1 MWFKNLRVFRLTQPW
16 TLTHEQLNEKLGAFE
31 FNPCGSL
38 DLFRY
43 GFTPPLG
50 KDSDEWV
57 HSTNGRM
64 MICAKRQE
72 KILPSGVIKEQIEE
86 KTLSIENAE
95 QRKLSRKEKQNLKD
109 EIIFSLLP
117 KAFTR
122 SRLDFAYI
130 DPKANWIIVNSASA
144 KRAEDLMSKL
154 REALGSLPSIP
165 LATKHLPTQ
174 TMTRWLR
181 EAKVGN
187 ELELG
192 DECELIANKDGRV
205 IRCKK
210 QDLTASEIRNHLDL
224 GMQVNKLTLIWKE
237 SVHLLIDDQCSIKRL
252 RFEGDITDPAN
263 ERQPETKA
271 EQFDLDFS
279 IMALELDALI
289 KLLIKQFGGLDT
301 TTVTL

>member
-1 MWFKNLRVFRLTQPW
+1 MWFKNLRVFRLTQSW
-16 TLTHEQLNEKLGAFE
+16 TLTHEELNEKLNTFC
-31 FNPCGSL
+31 FNPCGSM

-50 KDSDEWV
+50 QDSEELV

-72 KILPSGVIKEQIEE
+72 KILPSGVIKEQVEE
-86 KTLSIENAE
+86 KVLAIENAE

-109 EIIFSLLP
+109 DIIFSLLP

-130 DPKANWIIVNSASA
+130 DPKANWIIVHSASA

-154 REALGSLPSIP
+154 REALGSLPCIP
-165 LATKHLPTQ
+165 LTTKHLPTQ
-174 TMTRWLR
+174 IMTRWLR

-192 DECELIANKDGRV
+192 DECELVANKDGRI

-210 QDLTASEIRNHLDL
+210 QDLAAAEIRNHLDL
-224 GMQVNKLTLIWKE
+224 GMQVSKLTLIWKE
-237 SVHLLIDDQCSIKRL
+237 SVHFLLDDQCAIKRL
-252 RFEGDITDPAN
+252 KFEGDITDPN
-263 ERQPETKA
+263 SERQPETKA

-279 IMALELDALI
+279 IMSLEIDALL
-289 KLLIKQFGGLDT
+289 KLLIKQLGGIDNT
-301 TTVTL
+301 D

>member
-16 TLTHEQLNEKLGAFE
+16 TLTHQELNEKLDAFV

-43 GFTPPLG
+43 GFTSPLG
-50 KDSDEWV
+50 RDSEELV

-64 MICAKRQE
+64 MVCAKRQE

-95 QRKLSRKEKQNLKD
+95 QRKLSRKEKQSLKD
-109 EIIFSLLP
+109 EVIFSLLP

-165 LATKHLPTQ
+165 LTTIHLPTQ
-174 TMTRWLR
+174 IMTRWLR
-181 EAKVGN
+181 EAKVGD

-192 DECELIANKDGRV
+192 DECELIANKDGRI

-224 GMQVNKLTLIWKE
+224 GMQVNKLTLLWKE
-237 SVHLLIDDQCSIKRL
+237 SVHLLIDEQCAIKRL
-252 RFEGDITDPAN
+252 KFEGDITDPSN

-289 KLLIKQFGGLDT
+289 KTIIKQFGGIESTD
-301 TTVTL
+301 

>member
-16 TLTHEQLNEKLGAFE
+16 TLTHEELHEKLNTFG
-31 FNPCGSL
+31 FNPCGSM

-50 KDSDEWV
+50 RDSEELV

-86 KTLSIENAE
+86 KTLSIENTE

-109 EIIFSLLP
+109 EVIFSLLP

-144 KRAEDLMSKL
+144 KRAEELMSKL
-154 REALGSLPSIP
+154 REALGSLPCIP
-165 LATKHLPTQ
+165 LTTKHLPTQ

-192 DECELIANKDGRV
+192 DECELVANKDGRV

-237 SVHLLIDDQCSIKRL
+237 SVHLLLDEQCAIKRL
-252 RFEGDITDPAN
+252 KFEGDITDADN
-263 ERQPETKA
+263 QRQPETKA

-279 IMALELDALI
+279 IMSLEIDALL
-289 KLLIKQFGGLDT
+289 KLLIKQLGGLDNT
-301 TTVTL
+301 SAS

>member
-1 MWFKNLRVFRLTQPW
+1 MWFKNLRVFRLTQTW
-16 TLTHEQLNEKLGAFE
+16 TLTHEELNEKLNTFG
-31 FNPCGSL
+31 FNPCGSM

-43 GFTPPLG
+43 GFMPPLG
-50 KDSDEWV
+50 HDSEELV

-72 KILPSGVIKEQIEE
+72 KILPGGVIKEQVEE
-86 KTLSIENAE
+86 KILGIENAE
-95 QRKLSRKEKQNLKD
+95 QRKLSRKEKQSLKD
-109 EIIFSLLP
+109 DIIFSLLP

-154 REALGSLPSIP
+154 REALGSLPCIP
-165 LATKHLPTQ
+165 LTTKHLPTQ
-174 TMTRWLR
+174 TMTGWLR

-192 DECELIANKDGRV
+192 DECELIANKDGRI

-210 QDLTASEIRNHLDL
+210 QDLTATEIRNHLDL
-224 GMQVNKLTLIWKE
+224 GMQVSKLTLIWKE
-237 SVHLLIDDQCSIKRL
+237 SVHFLLDDQCAIKRL
-252 RFEGDITDPAN
+252 KFEGDITDGHN

-279 IMALELDALI
+279 IMSLEIDALL
-289 KLLIKQFGGLDT
+289 KLLIKQLGGIDKT
-301 TTVTL
+301 E

>member
-1 MWFKNLRVFRLTQPW
+1 MWFKNLRVFRLTQAW
-16 TLTHEQLNEKLGAFE
+16 ALTEDQLAEQLQAFC
-31 FNPCGSL
+31 FNPCGHL

-50 KDSDEWV
+50 TDSNQLV
-57 HSTNGRM
+57 HSTNGRL
-64 MICAKRQE
+64 MICAKRQD
-72 KILPSGVIKEQIEE
+72 KILPSGVIKEHLEEKVVQIE
-86 KTLSIENAE
+86 TSE
-95 QRKLSRKEKQNLKD
+95 QRKLGRKEKQSLKD

-130 DPKANWIIVNSASA
+130 DPKKNWIIVNSASA

-154 REALGSLPSIP
+154 REALGSLPCIP
-165 LATKHLPTQ
+165 LTTKHLPTQ
-174 TMTRWLR
+174 TMTRWVR
-181 EAKVGN
+181 EASVGA

-192 DECELIANKDGRV
+192 DECELTANKDGRV

-224 GMQVNKLTLIWKE
+224 GMQVNKLGLIWKE
-237 SVHLLIDDQCSIKRL
+237 SVEMMIDDQLSIKRL
-252 RFEGDITDPAN
+252 KFDGSITDPSD
-263 ERQPETKA
+263 EKQTETKA

-279 IMALELDALI
+279 IMALELDALLHI
-289 KLLIKQFGGLDT
+289 LIKQLGGLEASNSA
-301 TTVTL
+301 

>member
-1 MWFKNLRVFRLTQPW
+1 MWFKNLRVFRLTQAW
-16 TLTHEQLNEKLGAFE
+16 TLTHEQLDEQLATFS

-43 GFTPPLG
+43 GFTSPLG
-50 KDSDEWV
+50 NESEQLV

-72 KILPSGVIKEQIEE
+72 KILPGGVIKEQLEE
-86 KTLSIENAE
+86 KIIALENTE

-130 DPKANWIIVNSASA
+130 DPKQKWIIVNAASA

-154 REALGSLPSIP
+154 REAIGSLPCIP
-165 LATKHLPTQ
+165 LATKQAPTQ
-174 TMTRWLR
+174 AMTRWLR
-181 EAKVGN
+181 EARIGS

-192 DECELIANKDGRV
+192 DECELVANKDGRI

-237 SVHLLIDDQCSIKRL
+237 SVQMLVDEQLSIKRL
-252 RFEGDITDPAN
+252 KFDGSITDPEN
-263 ERQPETKA
+263 EKQAESKA

-279 IMALELDALI
+279 IMALEIDALLKI
-289 KLLIKQFGGLDT
+289 LVKNLGGIDNT
-301 TTVTL
+301 AASE

>member
-1 MWFKNLRVFRLTQPW
+1 MWFKNLRVFRLTQDW
-16 TLTHEQLNEKLGAFE
+16 TLTHEELNEKLNAFV

-50 KDSDEWV
+50 RDSEELV

-109 EIIFSLLP
+109 EIVFSLLP

-122 SRLDFAYI
+122 SRLDFAYV
-130 DPKANWIIVNSASA
+130 DPKAKWIIVNSASA

-165 LATKHLPTQ
+165 LTTKHLPTQ
-174 TMTRWLR
+174 IMTRWLR

-192 DECELIANKDGRV
+192 DECELIANKDGRI

-237 SVHLLIDDQCSIKRL
+237 SVNFLIDEQCAIKRL
-252 RFEGDITDPAN
+252 KFEGDITDPSN
-263 ERQPETKA
+263 ERQAETKA

-279 IMALELDALI
+279 IMSLELDALI
-289 KLLIKQFGGLDT
+289 SLLIKQFGGIDT
-301 TTVTL
+301 AASGI

>member
-1 MWFKNLRVFRLTQPW
+1 MWFKNLRVFRLTQDW
-16 TLTHEQLNEKLGAFE
+16 TLTHEELNEKLNAFI

-50 KDSDEWV
+50 RESEELV

-72 KILPSGVIKEQIEE
+72 KILPSGVIKEHIQE
-86 KTLSIENAE
+86 KTLSIEKAE
-95 QRKLSRKEKQNLKD
+95 QRKLSRKEKQSLKD
-109 EIIFSLLP
+109 EVIFTLLP

-122 SRLDFAYI
+122 SRLDFAYL
-130 DPKANWIIVNSASA
+130 DSKAKWIIVNSASA

-154 REALGSLPSIP
+154 REAMGSLPSIP
-165 LATKHLPTQ
+165 LTTKHLPTQ
-174 TMTRWLR
+174 VMTRWLR
-181 EAKVGN
+181 EASIGN

-192 DECELIANKDGRV
+192 DECELIANKDGRI

-210 QDLTASEIRNHLDL
+210 QDLTATEIRNHLDL

-237 SVHLLIDDQCSIKRL
+237 SVEMLIDDQMAIKRL
-252 RFEGDITDPAN
+252 KFDGSITDPSSEKQA
-263 ERQPETKA
+263 ETQA

-279 IMALELDALI
+279 IMALEIEALL
-289 KLLIKQFGGLDT
+289 KNLIKQLGGLDNID
-301 TTVTL
+301 